1 MSLSY
6 SEFPVYIGGAGI
18 SSPPPEV
25 DRYVPATQANVNYNT
40 NHSPKRKLGSTIAS
54 SDQFGFGGPLTAD
67 ITVDCVFQS
76 GMVSGLDFLL
86 DANQDNYVTI
96 QLGSGVY
103 NKCYATDVSIT
114 IDPFAPVTLQAKFVS
129 LDPAIDCKI
138 SGDSN
143 PYAGGEIPLD
153 SDRIAYG
160 HTCTVNDSAN
170 ILNNTNEQISFS
182 RTYARTPVYE
192 LGSVN
197 ASTML
202 LDGVEEQLTVTST
215 GLNKL
220 IDYSGESLNNT
231 LSVAVAGIGNTTPFI
246 ADLIKFTAGSR
257 VLTQSYT
264 SQGGDT
270 LSTTATINQIKL

>member
-40 NHSPKRKLGSTIAS
+40 NHSPKRKLGSTIDS

-114 IDPFAPVTLQAKFVS
+114 IDPFAPVTLQAKFLS

-160 HTCTVNDSAN
+160 HTCIVNDPSN
-170 ILNNTNEQISFS
+170 TLNNTNQQISFS

-215 GLNKL
+215 GLSNL
-220 IDYSGESLNNT
+220 IDYSGELLNNT
-231 LSVAVAGIGNTTPFI
+231 LSVAVAGIGNTTSFI
-246 ADLIKFTAGSR
+246 ADLIKFRAGSR

-264 SQGGDT
+264 NQGGDT

>member
-54 SDQFGFGGPLTAD
+54 GDQFGFGGPLTAD

-114 IDPFAPVTLQAKFVS
+114 IDPFAPVTLQAKFLS

-160 HTCTVNDSAN
+160 HTCIVNDPSN
-170 ILNNTNEQISFS
+170 TLNNTNQQISFS

-215 GLNKL
+215 GLSNL
-220 IDYSGESLNNT
+220 IDYSGELLNNT
-231 LSVAVAGIGNTTPFI
+231 LSVAVAGIGNTTSFI
-246 ADLIKFTAGSR
+246 ADLIKFRAGSR
-257 VLTQSYT
+257 VLAQSYT
-264 SQGGDT
+264 NQGGDT

>member
-54 SDQFGFGGPLTAD
+54 GDQFGFGGPLTAD

-114 IDPFAPVTLQAKFVS
+114 IDPFAPVTLQAKFLS

-160 HTCTVNDSAN
+160 HTCIVNDPSN
-170 ILNNTNEQISFS
+170 TLNNTNQQISFS

-215 GLNKL
+215 GLSNL
-220 IDYSGESLNNT
+220 IDYSGELLNNT

-246 ADLIKFTAGSR
+246 TDLIKFTAGSR

-264 SQGGDT
+264 NQGGDT

>member
-54 SDQFGFGGPLTAD
+54 GDQFGFGGPLTAD

-114 IDPFAPVTLQAKFVS
+114 IDPFAPVTLQAKFLS

-160 HTCTVNDSAN
+160 HTCTVSDSAS
-170 ILNNTNEQISFS
+170 ILNNTNQQISFS
-182 RTYARTPVYE
+182 RKYARTPIYG

-215 GLNKL
+215 GVNKL

-231 LSVAVAGIGNTTPFI
+231 LSVAVAGIGNTTSFI
-246 ADLIKFTAGSR
+246 TDLIKFAAGSR

-270 LSTTATINQIKL
+270 LSTTATINQVKL